1 MLKFCVWVTLPA
13 LLFLGCGGYEDKEV
27 FENGRYNNKCH
38 GYQYDRSSQYCDNGV
53 IKDKEEFTDV
63 RDGKTYKHKYVK
75 IGEQMWMAENLKY
88 EAPNTKC
95 YDDDPG
101 NCEIF
106 GRMYDWETA
115 KTICPNGWH
124 LPDDNEFNAL
134 ANFVETVSGCVNC
147 AGIML
152 KANSTLWI
160 SNKGDD
166 EFGFTALPGGFYRG
180 DDSGFSQ
187 KNWNAGFW
195 SATEGYMS
203 GSAHFRYFTSN
214 NASRN
219 NTLNLDGFYIERA
232 FANVRCVGD

>member
-1 MLKFCVWVTLPA
+1 M
-13 LLFLGCGGYEDKEV
+13 EV
-27 FENGRYNNKCH
+27 FENGRYSSSSSINILHNKCH
-38 GYQYDRSSQYCDNGV
+38 DYQYDHSSQYCDDGEVKN
-53 IKDKEEFTDV
+53 KEEFTDE
-63 RDGKTYKHKYVK
+63 RDGKAYKRVK
-75 IGEQMWMAENLKY
+75 IGKQTWMAENLKY

-115 KTICPNGWH
+115 KTICPSGWH
-124 LPDDNEFNAL
+124 LPDDGEFNAL
-134 ANFVETVSGCVNC
+134 ADFVEIVSGCINC
-147 AGIML
+147 VGIAL

-160 SNKGDD
+160 SNKGFD

-180 DDSGFSQ
+180 YDSGFSQ
-187 KNWNAGFW
+187 KNWTAGFW

-219 NTLNLDGFYIERA
+219 NILNLDGFYTDRA
-232 FANVRCVGD
+232 FANVRCVED